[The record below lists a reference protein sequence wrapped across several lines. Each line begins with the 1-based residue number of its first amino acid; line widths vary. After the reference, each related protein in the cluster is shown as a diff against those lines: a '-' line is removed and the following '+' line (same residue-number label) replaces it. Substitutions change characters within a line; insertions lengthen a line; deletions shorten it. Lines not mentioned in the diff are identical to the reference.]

1 MSAPVRVVI
10 ADDEPLI
17 RAGLHAIFEGAGG
30 IEVVAVAATGEEAVA
45 ASRRYRPDVV
55 LADIQMPRLGGLDAA
70 RQILAM
76 TPAPKVI
83 MLTTFDLDEYLYEA
97 MRAGASGFLVKDTPR
112 DQLVAAVR
120 TVAAG
125 DALLSSSVARRLIE
139 RFVQAPPGRPDPS
152 QPARQSLSPREADV
166 WRALARGLSNAE
178 IAAEL
183 FLSEATV
190 KTHVARIL
198 AKLHVRDRIQAVIA
212 AYESGLVQPGSGPA
226 S

>member
-1 MSAPVRVVI
+1 MTGPVRVVI

-17 RAGLHAIFEGAGG
+17 RAGLQAIFEGAGG

-45 ASRRYRPDVV
+45 AARRHRPDVV
-55 LADIQMPRLGGLDAA
+55 LADIQMPRLDGLDAA

-83 MLTTFDLDEYLYEA
+83 MLTTFDLDEYLYQA

-139 RFVQAPPGRPDPS
+139 RFVQVTPATPSRSAARP
-152 QPARQSLSPREADV
+152 ALSPRETDV

-183 FLSEATV
+183 FVSETTV

-198 AKLHVRDRIQAVIA
+198 AKLQVRDRLQAVIA
-212 AYESGLVQPGSGPA
+212 AYETGLIKPGSRPA

>member
-1 MSAPVRVVI
+1 MTSPVRVVI

-17 RAGLHAIFEGAGG
+17 RAGLQAIFEGAGG

-45 ASRRYRPDVV
+45 ASRRHRPDVV
-55 LADIQMPRLGGLDAA
+55 LADIQMPRLDGLDAA

-76 TPAPKVI
+76 TPAPRVI
-83 MLTTFDLDEYLYEA
+83 MLTTFDLDEYLYQA

-139 RFVQAPPGRPDPS
+139 RFVQAAPAAPGRSAEDRPG
-152 QPARQSLSPREADV
+152 LSPRETDV

-183 FLSEATV
+183 YVSEATV

-198 AKLHVRDRIQAVIA
+198 TKLQVRDRLQAVIA
-212 AYESGLVQPGSGPA
+212 AYETGLIQPGSRPA